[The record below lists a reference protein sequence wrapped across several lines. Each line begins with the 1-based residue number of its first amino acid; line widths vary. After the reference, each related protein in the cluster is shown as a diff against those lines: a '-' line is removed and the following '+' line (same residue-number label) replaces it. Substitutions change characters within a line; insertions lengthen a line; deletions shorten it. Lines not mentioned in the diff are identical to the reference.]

1 MYIINDE
8 ERSTDGGKSYNK
20 GHFAEQTISERE
32 YQDREANM
40 EGREPLEAKDKLI
53 KCWRRQNVLG
63 NWKHQGWD
71 D

>member
-32 YQDREANM
+32 YQDRREY
-40 EGREPLEAKDKLI
+40 GR
-53 KCWRRQNVLG
+53 
-63 NWKHQGWD
+63 QGTVRG
-71 D
+71 